1 VKTSHVALQQ
11 PMSEG
16 ANEDLELPSAIVKRD
31 DLMARRVQDELLL
44 LDMKSQRIH
53 QLNETASF
61 IWDMWNQ
68 VPDTK
73 EIARLLAQ
81 RFDVDEDMA
90 LSDVTGIVAKLRE
103 LKLLAG

>member
-1 VKTSHVALQQ
+1 VKTSHLALQQ

-16 ANEDLELPSAIVKRD
+16 VREDPELPSATVKRD

-44 LDMKSQRIH
+44 LDMKSERIH

-81 RFDVDEDMA
+81 KFDVAEDIA

-103 LKLLAG
+103 LELLAG